1 MWFKTNEGLLI
12 NLSQVQYLERKGKS
26 IFIGF
31 KWYDSEHLE
40 DTYNTEDDAEKT
52 FKKLHILLTRRIVRK
67 EHPFPN
73 F

>member
-1 MWFKTNEGLLI
+1 MWSKTNEGLLM
-12 NLSQVQYLERKGKS
+12 NLSQVQYLERNGKS
-26 IFIGF
+26 IFIGCT
-31 KWYDSEHLE
+31 WYDSEYLE

>member
-31 KWYDSEHLE
+31 EWYDSEYLE
-40 DTYNTEDDAEKT
+40 DSYNTEDDAEKT
-52 FKKLHILLTRRIVRK
+52 FKKLDILLTRRIVRK

>member
-31 KWYDSEHLE
+31 EWYDSEYLE

-67 EHPFPN
+67 EIEK
-73 F
+73 

>member
-31 KWYDSEHLE
+31 EWYDSEYLE
-40 DTYNTEDDAEKT
+40 DSYNTEDDAEKT

>member
-31 KWYDSEHLE
+31 EWYDSEYLE

-52 FKKLHILLTRRIVRK
+52 FKKLDILLTRRIVRK

>member
-31 KWYDSEHLE
+31 EWYDSEYLE

-52 FKKLHILLTRRIVRK
+52 FKKLHIILTRRIVGK
-67 EHPFPN
+67 EIEK
-73 F
+73 

>member
-31 KWYDSEHLE
+31 KWYDSEYLE
-40 DTYNTEDDAEKT
+40 DTYNTEDGAEKT
-52 FKKLHILLTRRIVRK
+52 FKKLDIRLTRRIVRK